1 MKDFLTKLL
10 NGLKDLFSK
19 EMKYRKNIYCEKE
32 FIRMCIEKLEDS
44 NASCTPEE
52 WLLLNSVKNIVSD
65 TYTKLYLN
73 MSSDEYDVFAKDIY
87 KRKLN
92 AAKKGRQAE
101 LSSYERFMYDL
112 IMKQINGEVRIG
124 FFEDID
130 FDNQEKIDLNGY
142 YFTCKDCEQ
151 CKKAMNSYGV
161 LAVNMDNI
169 KDFSFVLKD
178 NGEAICNNSKITWKS
193 LLESIGKLPYNT
205 MIIIDNYIL
214 NDTDE
219 MVENLQNI
227 FDSLLPTSISVP
239 FQITIFSK
247 IRTDKSVDLPSE
259 PRLKRIKELLQKH
272 DSCKIELSIVKCQN
286 FHDRA
291 ILTNSM
297 FLGCPGGFNLFKQ
310 GKSQKTTY
318 FNAANPFLGGDG
330 VRWATGAYSNYIV
343 DASAVFQSSPEFG
356 NNGIDD
362 SFSQFCRGK
371 KENRI
376 LEGFK
381 G

>member
-1 MKDFLTKLL
+1 MKLQD
-10 NGLKDLFSK
+10 GLKNLYSR

-32 FIRMCIEKLEDS
+32 FIRMCVEKLETS

-52 WLLLNSVKNIVSD
+52 WLLLNRVKNIVSD

-73 MSSDEYDVFAKDIY
+73 MSSDEIDGFSKDIY

-92 AAKKGRQAE
+92 AAKKGKEAE
-101 LSSYERFMYDL
+101 LSSYERFMYGL
-112 IMKQINGEVRIG
+112 FMKQQNGEVQIKH
-124 FFEDID
+124 FDDID
-130 FDNQEKIDLNGY
+130 FDNQDEVDLNGY

-151 CKKAMNSYGV
+151 CKIAMKRYGI

-178 NGEAICNNSKITWKS
+178 NGEAICNNSKNTWQS
-193 LLESIGKLPYNT
+193 LLESVGKLPYNS

-227 FDSLLPTSISVP
+227 FASLLPDRISVP
-239 FQITIFSK
+239 IQITIFSK
-247 IRTDKSVDLPSE
+247 IRNDKNVDLPSE
-259 PRLKRIKELLQKH
+259 PRLIKIKELLQKH
-272 DSCKIELSIVKCQN
+272 DSCTIELTIVKCQN

-297 FLGCPGGFNLFKQ
+297 FFGCPGGFNLFKQ

-318 FNAANPFLGGDG
+318 FNATNPFFGGDS
-330 VRWATGAYSNYIV
+330 VKWATGAYSNYIA
-343 DASAVFQSSPEFG
+343 DASAVFQSSPEYG
-356 NNGIDD
+356 SNGIDD

-376 LEGFK
+376 LDGFK